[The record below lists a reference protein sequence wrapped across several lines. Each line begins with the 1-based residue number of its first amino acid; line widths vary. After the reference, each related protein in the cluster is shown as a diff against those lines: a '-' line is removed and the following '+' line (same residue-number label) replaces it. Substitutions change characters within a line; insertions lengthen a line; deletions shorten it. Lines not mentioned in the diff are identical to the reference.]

1 VVPREHRLRLLAA
14 FAAIY
19 LIWGST
25 YLAIRYAVATIPPY
39 LMAGTRFGVA
49 GLILLAVSH
58 MRGAAWPTGR
68 QWGVAFVSGTLL
80 LAGGIGSVS
89 WAEQRVPSGLAAL
102 VAGAVPLVTVVVD
115 WLRPGGSRPDGFT
128 MLGLLAGFAGV
139 VLLINPGAN
148 DAARI
153 VPAGA
158 GILVVAVVSWAC
170 GTVFSR
176 HVHGAPSPLMGAGAS
191 MLMGSLSLFGLATLL
206 GETAHVDLGAV
217 SLQSLAALSYLVVF
231 GSVLAFTAYFWLIKN
246 TTPAKAMT
254 YAYVNPVLALLLGW
268 AVEGEPVTAR
278 VVLAASVIL
287 AGVLVVTA
295 LPHARTWLDRRPR
308 RAPPGAVEDGSA

>member
-1 VVPREHRLRLLAA
+1 VPREHRLRLVAA
-14 FAAIY
+14 FAAVY

-39 LMAGTRFGVA
+39 LMAGARFGSA
-49 GLILLAVSH
+49 GVILLGLSRV
-58 MRGAAWPTGR
+58 RGAAWPTAR
-68 QWGVAFVSGTLL
+68 QWGVAWISGTLL

-89 WAEQRVPSGLAAL
+89 WAEQHVPSGLAAM

-115 WLRPGGSRPDGFT
+115 WLRPGGSRPAGIT
-128 MLGLLAGFAGV
+128 IVGLLAGFAGV

-148 DAARI
+148 DAARV

-158 GILVVAVVSWAC
+158 GILVVAVLSWAC

-191 MLMGSLSLFGLATLL
+191 MVMGSASLFTLATLL
-206 GETAHVDLGAV
+206 GETAAFDPAAV
-217 SLQSLAALSYLVVF
+217 SVHSLAALSYLVVF

-268 AVEGEPVTAR
+268 AVEGEPVTPR
-278 VVLAASVIL
+278 VVVSATVIL
-287 AGVLVVTA
+287 AAVLMVTA
-295 LPHARTWLDRRPR
+295 LPHARDWLVRRPGFR
-308 RAPPGAVEDGSA
+308 RPDALEGGRT

>member
-1 VVPREHRLRLLAA
+1 VPREHRLRLLAA

-39 LMAGTRFGVA
+39 LMAGTRFATA
-49 GLILLAVSH
+49 GLILLAVARA
-58 MRGAAWPTGR
+58 RGAAWPTRR
-68 QWGVAFVSGTLL
+68 QWGVAFISGTLL
-80 LAGGIGSVS
+80 LAGGVGSVS

-102 VAGAVPLVTVVVD
+102 IVGAVPLVTVLVD
-115 WLRPGGSRPDGFT
+115 WLRPGGSRPDGIT
-128 MLGLLAGFAGV
+128 VVGLLAGFAGV

-158 GILVVAVVSWAC
+158 GILAVAVLSWAC

-191 MLMGSLSLFGLATLL
+191 MVMGSVSLFSLATLL
-206 GETAHVDLGAV
+206 GEPAALEPGVV
-217 SLQSLAALSYLVVF
+217 SFQSVAALSYLVLF
-231 GSVLAFTAYFWLIKN
+231 GSVLAFTAYFWLLKN
-246 TTPAKAMT
+246 TTPAKVTT

-278 VVLAASVIL
+278 VVVSASVIL
-287 AGVLVVTA
+287 AGVLTVTA
-295 LPHARTWLDRRPR
+295 LPHARFWLDRRSGLA
-308 RAPPGAVEDGSA
+308 RANAVEDHRA

>member
-1 VVPREHRLRLLAA
+1 MPREHRLRLVAA
-14 FAAIY
+14 FAAVY

-39 LMAGTRFGVA
+39 LMAGARFGSA
-49 GLILLAVSH
+49 GVILLGLSRV
-58 MRGAAWPTGR
+58 RGAAWPTAR
-68 QWGVAFVSGTLL
+68 QWGVAWISGTLL

-89 WAEQRVPSGLAAL
+89 WAEQHVPSGLAAM

-115 WLRPGGSRPDGFT
+115 WLRPGGSRPAGIT
-128 MLGLLAGFAGV
+128 IVGLLAGFAGV

-148 DAARI
+148 DAARV

-158 GILVVAVVSWAC
+158 GILVVAVLSWAC

-191 MLMGSLSLFGLATLL
+191 MVMGSASLFTLATLL
-206 GETAHVDLGAV
+206 GETAAFDPAAV
-217 SLQSLAALSYLVVF
+217 SVHSLAALSYLVVF

-268 AVEGEPVTAR
+268 AVEGEPVTPR
-278 VVLAASVIL
+278 VVVSATVIL
-287 AGVLVVTA
+287 AAVLMVTA
-295 LPHARTWLDRRPR
+295 LPHARDWLVRRPGFR
-308 RAPPGAVEDGSA
+308 RPDALEGGRT

>member
-1 VVPREHRLRLLAA
+1 VPREHRLRLLAA

-25 YLAIRYAVATIPPY
+25 YLAIRYAVATMPPY
-39 LMAGTRFGVA
+39 LMTGTRFGTA
-49 GLILLAVSH
+49 GLILLAVART
-58 MRGAAWPTGR
+58 RGAAWPTWR

-102 VAGAVPLVTVVVD
+102 VAGAVPLVTVLVD
-115 WLRPGGSRPDGFT
+115 WLRPGGSRPDGIT
-128 MLGLLAGFAGV
+128 MVGLLAGFAGV
-139 VLLINPGAN
+139 VLLINPGAS
-148 DAARI
+148 DAARV

-158 GILVVAVVSWAC
+158 GILVVAVLSWAC

-176 HVHGAPSPLMGAGAS
+176 HVHGAASPLMGAGAS
-191 MLMGSLSLFGLATLL
+191 MLMGSASLFGLATLL
-206 GETAHVDLGAV
+206 GEPAAFDPGVV
-217 SLQSLAALSYLVVF
+217 SLRSLVALSYLVLF

-278 VVLAASVIL
+278 VVLSAAVIL
-287 AGVLVVTA
+287 AGVLTVTA
-295 LPHARTWLDRRPR
+295 LPHARAWLDRRLR
-308 RAPPGAVEDGSA
+308 LAPSASVEGGRT

>member
-1 VVPREHRLRLLAA
+1 MPREHRLRLVAA
-14 FAAIY
+14 FAAVY

-39 LMAGTRFGVA
+39 LMAGARFGSA
-49 GLILLAVSH
+49 GLILLGLSRL
-58 MRGAAWPTGR
+58 RGAAWPTAR
-68 QWGVAFVSGTLL
+68 QWGVAWISGTLL

-89 WAEQRVPSGLAAL
+89 WAEQHVPSGLAAM

-115 WLRPGGSRPDGFT
+115 WLRPGGSRPAGIT
-128 MLGLLAGFAGV
+128 IVGLLAGFAGV

-148 DAARI
+148 DAARV

-158 GILVVAVVSWAC
+158 GILVVAVLSWAC

-191 MLMGSLSLFGLATLL
+191 MVMGSASLFTLATLL
-206 GETAHVDLGAV
+206 GETAAFDPAAV
-217 SLQSLAALSYLVVF
+217 SVHSLAALSYLVVF

-268 AVEGEPVTAR
+268 AVEGEPVTPR
-278 VVLAASVIL
+278 VVVSATVIL
-287 AGVLVVTA
+287 AAVLMVTA
-295 LPHARTWLDRRPR
+295 LPHARDWLVRRPGFR
-308 RAPPGAVEDGSA
+308 RPDALEGGRT

>member
-1 VVPREHRLRLLAA
+1 MLREHRLRLVAA

-39 LMAGTRFGVA
+39 LMAGTRFASA
-49 GLILLAVSH
+49 GLILLAVSRL
-58 MRGAAWPTGR
+58 RGAAWPTWR
-68 QWGVAFVSGTLL
+68 QWGVAFISGTLL

-115 WLRPGGSRPDGFT
+115 WLRPGGSRPDGIT
-128 MLGLLAGFAGV
+128 VVGLLAGFAGV
-139 VLLINPGAN
+139 VLLINPGAH
-148 DAARI
+148 DAARL

-158 GILVVAVVSWAC
+158 GLLVVAVFSWAC

-176 HVHGAPSPLMGAGAS
+176 HVPGAPSPLMGAGAS
-191 MLMGSLSLFGLATLL
+191 MLMGSVSLFALATVL
-206 GETAHVDLGAV
+206 GEPVAFDLGVV
-217 SLQSLAALSYLVVF
+217 SVRSLAALSYLVLF

-268 AVEGEPVTAR
+268 AVEGEPITAR
-278 VVLAASVIL
+278 VVVSASVIL
-287 AGVLVVTA
+287 AAVLVVTA
-295 LPHARTWLDRRPR
+295 LPHARAWLGRRVRSVP
-308 RAPPGAVEDGSA
+308 AAALEDGSS

>member
-1 VVPREHRLRLLAA
+1 MPREQRLRLLAA
-14 FAAIY
+14 FAAVY

-39 LMAGTRFGVA
+39 LMAGTRFASA
-49 GLILLAVSH
+49 GLILLVVSR
-58 MRGAAWPTGR
+58 MRGATWPTPR
-68 QWGVAFVSGTLL
+68 QWGVAFISGTLL

-102 VAGAVPLVTVVVD
+102 VAGAVPLVTVIVD
-115 WLRPGGSRPDGFT
+115 WLRPGGSRPDGLT
-128 MLGLLAGFAGV
+128 VVGLVAGFAGV

-148 DAARI
+148 DAARFA
-153 VPAGA
+153 PAGA
-158 GILVVAVVSWAC
+158 GILVVAVLSWAC

-191 MLMGSLSLFGLATLL
+191 MLMGSASLFGLATLL
-206 GETAHVDLGAV
+206 GEPAAFAPGVV
-217 SLQSLAALSYLVVF
+217 SLRSVAALSYLVLF

-254 YAYVNPVLALLLGW
+254 YAYVNPVLALLLGR
-268 AVEGEPVTAR
+268 AVEGEPVTVR
-278 VVLAASVIL
+278 VVLSASVIL
-287 AGVLVVTA
+287 AAVLMVTA
-295 LPHARTWLDRRPR
+295 LPHLRAWLQRRPR
-308 RAPPGAVEDGSA
+308 SAPSGAVENGSA

>member
-1 VVPREHRLRLLAA
+1 MPREHRLRLLIA

-39 LMAGTRFGVA
+39 LMAGTRFATA
-49 GLILLAVSH
+49 GLILLAVARA
-58 MRGAAWPTGR
+58 RGAAWPTRR
-68 QWGVAFVSGTLL
+68 QWGVAFISGTLL

-115 WLRPGGSRPDGFT
+115 WLRPGGSRPDGT
-128 MLGLLAGFAGV
+128 TVVGLLAGFAGV

-158 GILVVAVVSWAC
+158 GILVLAVLSWAC

-191 MLMGSLSLFGLATLL
+191 MVMGSVSLFSLATLL
-206 GETAHVDLGAV
+206 GEPAALDPGVV
-217 SLQSLAALSYLVVF
+217 SFRSVAALSYLVVF
-231 GSVLAFTAYFWLIKN
+231 GSVLAFTAYFWLLKN
-246 TTPAKAMT
+246 TTPAKVTT

-268 AVEGEPVTAR
+268 ALEGEPVTAR
-278 VVLAASVIL
+278 VVVSASVIL
-287 AGVLVVTA
+287 AGVLTVTA
-295 LPHARTWLDRRPR
+295 LPHVRSRLERRPGIER
-308 RAPPGAVEDGSA
+308 PDAIEGGRI

>member
-1 VVPREHRLRLLAA
+1 VPREHRLRLLAA

-39 LMAGTRFGVA
+39 LMAGTRFAAA
-49 GLILLAVSH
+49 GLILLAVARA
-58 MRGAAWPTGR
+58 RGAAWPTGR
-68 QWGVAFVSGTLL
+68 QWGVAFISGTLL

-115 WLRPGGSRPDGFT
+115 WLRPGGSRPDGIT
-128 MLGLLAGFAGV
+128 VVGLLAGFAGV
-139 VLLINPGAN
+139 VLLINPSAN

-158 GILVVAVVSWAC
+158 GILVLAVLSWAC

-176 HVHGAPSPLMGAGAS
+176 HVHGARSPLMGAGAS
-191 MLMGSLSLFGLATLL
+191 MVMGSVSLFSLATLL
-206 GETAHVDLGAV
+206 GEPAALDPHVV
-217 SLQSLAALSYLVVF
+217 SVQSLVALSYLVLF
-231 GSVLAFTAYFWLIKN
+231 GSVLAFTAYFWLLQN
-246 TTPAKAMT
+246 TTPAKVTT

-278 VVLAASVIL
+278 VVVSASVIL
-287 AGVLVVTA
+287 AGVLMVTA
-295 LPHARTWLDRRPR
+295 LPHARSWLGRRPGLAR
-308 RAPPGAVEDGSA
+308 PSAVEDGRA